1 MYFDT
6 HAHTNDERLI
16 DGQDELIAELK
27 GKMHGFFEVGYNA
40 SSSIKALELAK
51 KHKEVYAII
60 GTHPEDAPISDD
72 DIELYRKLSRE
83 EKVIAIGEIG
93 LDYHYRT
100 DNKAEQA
107 DTFIKQLKLSKEVE
121 LPAVIHL
128 RDAYGDFDNLL
139 SQNKEF
145 LGEGL
150 LLHCYS
156 GSAEYVK
163 LMSKY
168 DAYFALGGIITFKN
182 AKKDD
187 VIKAIPLDRLLVETD
202 CPYCTPEPFRG
213 KVNKPIFTQYVLDKI
228 SRVLE
233 INTQELEKI
242 ILENTLR
249 LFKKVKIKE

>member
-6 HAHTNDERLI
+6 HAHTNDERLV
-16 DGQDELIAELK
+16 DGQEELIAELN

-40 SSSIKALELAK
+40 NSSIKALELAK

-60 GTHPEDAPISDD
+60 GTHPEDAPISDE
-72 DIELYRKLSRE
+72 DIELYRKLSLE

-93 LDYHYRT
+93 LDYHYHT
-100 DNKAEQA
+100 DNKEEQA
-107 DTFIKQLKLSKEVE
+107 DTFIKQLKLSKEVG

-128 RDAYGDFDNLL
+128 RDAYGDFDALL
-139 SQNKEF
+139 SQNIEL

-163 LMSKY
+163 QMKKY
-168 DAYFALGGIITFKN
+168 DAYFALGGIVTFKN

-187 VIKAIPLDRLLVETD
+187 VIKAISLDRLVVETD

-213 KVNKPIFTQYVLDKI
+213 KVNKPIYTQYVLDKI

-233 INTQELEKI
+233 INTQELEEI
-242 ILENTLR
+242 VLENTLR